1 MLSNHQIERLK
12 GLLNKS
18 TIIFSSPEL
27 LLAYSTDASNV
38 QGYPD
43 LVVVPTDRDE
53 IIRVMK
59 WAQQEKV
66 PIIPRGS
73 GTGVTGGAV
82 PVFGGMVLSLS
93 RMHRILDIDR
103 SNMLVEVEPG
113 VITEDLKEE
122 VEKKGLFY
130 PPDPASLKAC
140 TIGGNIAE
148 NAGGPK
154 ALKYGVTRDY
164 CLGLEVVLSDGR
176 IIHTGSKTLK
186 SVVGYDL
193 TRLMVGSEG
202 TLGIITKAFL
212 KLINK
217 PESILIMRIFFS
229 SIQEA
234 VAGVIAVFQTGITPS
249 TMELMD
255 ESSIRCVS
263 AAGIG
268 LDFPTNKRAMLLLEI
283 DGEPGAIRLQANRI
297 KDLFAQKF
305 NVEVNEAVS
314 EKEREELFR
323 FRRSISPAIYRLGA
337 KKLNEDICVPR
348 NRLADC
354 FRGLQEIAKKYN
366 LNMANFGHAG
376 DGNIHVNILL
386 PDQEQEKKKALI
398 AVKEIFQMTL
408 VLGGSISGE
417 HGIGITKAPYLDME
431 IDKEGIKL
439 MKDIKSLFDPSGLLN
454 PGKIF

>member
-1 MLSNHQIERLK
+1 MLTTHQIERLK

-18 TIIFSSPEL
+18 PIISSPEL

-38 QGYPD
+38 PGCPD

-53 IIRVMK
+53 TIRVLK

-82 PVFGGMVLSLS
+82 PVLGGVVLSLS
-93 RMHRILDIDR
+93 RMHRILDINR
-103 SNMLVEVEPG
+103 SNMLAEVEPG

-122 VEKKGLFY
+122 VEKQGLFY

-154 ALKYGVTRDY
+154 AVKYGVTRDY

-176 IIHTGSKTLK
+176 VLNTGSRTLK

-217 PESILIMRIFFS
+217 PEAVLVMGIFLPS
-229 SIQEA
+229 MQEA
-234 VAGVIAVFQTGITPS
+234 VAAVMTLFQTGITPS
-249 TMELMD
+249 TLELMD
-255 ESSIRCVS
+255 ESSIRCV
-263 AAGIG
+263 AASGMG
-268 LDFPTNKRAMLLLEI
+268 LDFPADKRAMLLLEI
-283 DGEPGAIRLQANRI
+283 DGESGAIRQHANRI
-297 KDLFAQKF
+297 KDLFARQFK
-305 NVEVNEAVS
+305 VEVDEAVS
-314 EKEREELFR
+314 EKDKEDLFR

-337 KKLNEDICVPR
+337 RKLNEDICVPR
-348 NRLADC
+348 DRLADC
-354 FRGLQEIAKKYN
+354 FSRLQEIGKRHN

-386 PDQEQEKKKALI
+386 PDQEQEGGKAPA
-398 AVKEIFQMTL
+398 AVKEIFQMAL
-408 VLGGSISGE
+408 DLGGSISGE
-417 HGIGITKAPYLDME
+417 HGIGITKAPYLNME

-439 MKDIKSLFDPSGLLN
+439 MKDVKSLFDSSGLLN

>member
-1 MLSNHQIERLK
+1 MLTTHQIERLK
-12 GLLNKS
+12 SLLHKS
-18 TIIFSSPEL
+18 TIISSPES
-27 LLAYSTDASNV
+27 LLAYSMDASNLR
-38 QGYPD
+38 GNPD
-43 LVVVPTDRDE
+43 LVVVPEDRDE
-53 IIRVMK
+53 VIRIMK
-59 WAQQEKV
+59 WACREKIPV
-66 PIIPRGS
+66 IPRGA

-82 PVFGGMVLSLS
+82 PVFGGVVLSLT
-93 RMHRILDIDR
+93 RMHRIIDIDR
-103 SNMLVEVEPG
+103 SNMMAEIEPG
-113 VITEDLKEE
+113 VITEDFKCE
-122 VEKKGLFY
+122 VEKQGLFY

-154 ALKYGVTRDY
+154 AVKYGVTRDY

-176 IIHTGSKTLK
+176 VLNTGSKTLK

-193 TRLMVGSEG
+193 TRLMVGAEG

-217 PESILIMRIFFS
+217 PEATLMMRIFFPT
-229 SIQEA
+229 IQKA
-234 VAGVIAVFQTGITPS
+234 VSAIMAIFQLGITPS
-249 TMELMD
+249 ILELMD

-263 AAGIG
+263 AAMD
-268 LDFPTNKRAMLLLEI
+268 LDFPADKKAMLLLEI
-283 DGEPGAIRLQANRI
+283 DGETGAIRRQSDKI
-297 KDLFAQKF
+297 KDLLARQY
-305 NVEVNEAVS
+305 NVEINEARS
-314 EKEREELFR
+314 EQETEEFFH

-348 NRLADC
+348 SRLADC
-354 FRGLQEIAKKYN
+354 FIALQKIAKKYN

-386 PDQEQEKKKALI
+386 PDQEKEGKKAPD
-398 AVKEIFQMTL
+398 AVKEIFQMAL
-408 VLGGSISGE
+408 GLGGSISGE
-417 HGIGITKAPYLDME
+417 HGIGLTKAPYLNME

-439 MKDIKSLFDPSGLLN
+439 MKDIKSIFDSSGLLN

>member
-1 MLSNHQIERLK
+1 MLTTHQIERLK
-12 GLLNKS
+12 SLLHKS
-18 TIIFSSPEL
+18 TIISSPEL
-27 LLAYSTDASNV
+27 LPAYSTDASNL
-38 QGYPD
+38 QGNPD
-43 LVVVPTDRDE
+43 LVIVPEDRDE
-53 IIRVMK
+53 VIRIMK
-59 WAQQEKV
+59 WAHQEKIPV
-66 PIIPRGS
+66 IPRGS

-82 PVFGGMVLSLS
+82 RIFGGVVLSLS
-93 RMHRILDIDR
+93 RMHGILDIDR
-103 SNMLVEVEPG
+103 SNMLAEVEPG

-122 VEKKGLFY
+122 VAKQGLFY

-154 ALKYGVTRDY
+154 AVKYGVTRDY

-176 IIHTGSKTLK
+176 ILNTGSRTLK

-217 PESILIMRIFFS
+217 PEATLMMRIFFP

-234 VAGVIAVFQTGITPS
+234 VAAVMAVFQTGITPS
-249 TMELMD
+249 TLELMD

-263 AAGIG
+263 AAGMD
-268 LDFPTNKRAMLLLEI
+268 LDFPTDKKAMFLLEI
-283 DGEPGAIRLQANRI
+283 DGDPGAIKQQANRI
-297 KDLFAQKF
+297 KDLLARQF
-305 NVEVNEAVS
+305 NVEVNEAES
-314 EKEREELFR
+314 EQEREELFR

-348 NRLADC
+348 DRLADC
-354 FRGLQEIAKKYN
+354 FRGLHEISKRYN

-376 DGNIHVNILL
+376 DGNIHVNILIG
-386 PDQEQEKKKALI
+386 DQEQEGKKASV
-398 AVKEIFQMTL
+398 AVKEIFQMAL
-408 VLGGSISGE
+408 ALGGSISGE
-417 HGIGITKAPYLDME
+417 HGIGITKAPYLNME
-431 IDKEGIKL
+431 IDKEDIKL